1 MNIQKVLLG
10 TLLVQPEF
18 APYVLPVL
26 EISDFEPDVQPVFA
40 AAQGFWTATGKLET
54 VQLCTRY
61 PALKAAIMGCADEY
75 SAECIHPNRENVLA
89 WVRIVQEQAAL
100 NRFQAL
106 ALESANAVYD
116 DLP

>member
-40 AAQGFWTATGKLET
+40 AAQGFWTAGNSSALHT
-54 VQLCTRY
+54 VSS
-61 PALKAAIMGCADEY
+61 P
-75 SAECIHPNRENVLA
+75 
-89 WVRIVQEQAAL
+89 
-100 NRFQAL
+100 
-106 ALESANAVYD
+106 ESGNHGVC
-116 DLP
+116 